1 MGLPTMDI
9 HNPSIPSSSSSIPN
23 PTTTTP
29 DATQFESSK
38 ASVMALIAKRDALEA
53 ELKALGSVLDSHGV
67 TMTTPLTTFDG
78 YPRDDIDVAQ
88 IRITRARIILLRND
102 YKALTNEIEKG
113 LHGLHALSASL
124 PDPPPPVATAA
135 SSGSGGGGSGVAEG
149 IIEAPFA
156 RVNSVEPV
164 GPASVAGVRVG
175 DLVKRFGSVG
185 ALGSAGSGGEGVL
198 VRVAEEVKKFEGRVL
213 KVLISRRDPD
223 GVWKNLTLDLAPRSG
238 WGGRGL
244 LGCHLLPV

>member
-1 MGLPTMDI
+1 MGLRTMDI
-9 HNPSIPSSSSSIPN
+9 HTPTIPSSTDGNEAISPAD
-23 PTTTTP
+23 PPKTL
-29 DATQFESSK
+29 ESSK
-38 ASVMALIAKRDALEA
+38 ASLMALMSRRDALEA

-88 IRITRARIILLRND
+88 IRLTRARIIPLRND
-102 YKALTNEIEKG
+102 YKALTAEIERG

-124 PDPPPPVATAA
+124 PDAP
-135 SSGSGGGGSGVAEG
+135 G

-156 RVNSVEPV
+156 RVNTVEPA
-164 GPASVAGVRVG
+164 GPAGVAGVRVG
-175 DLVKRFGSVG
+175 DLVKRFGCVG
-185 ALGSAGSGGEGVL
+185 ALDGTSGGGGQDAL
-198 VRVAEEVKKFEGRVL
+198 GRVSGEVKKFEGRVL
-213 KVLISRRDPD
+213 KVLVSRRDND
-223 GVWKNLTLDLAPRSG
+223 GVWQNVNLEITPRAG

>member
-1 MGLPTMDI
+1 MGLRTMDI
-9 HNPSIPSSSSSIPN
+9 HTPTIPSSNPN
-23 PTTTTP
+23 VLISPEDVPQTL
-29 DATQFESSK
+29 ESSK
-38 ASVMALIAKRDALEA
+38 ASLMALMSRRDALEA

-88 IRITRARIILLRND
+88 IRITRARIVPLRND
-102 YKALTNEIEKG
+102 YKALTAEIERG

-124 PDPPPPVATAA
+124 PDAPIPAA
-135 SSGSGGGGSGVAEG
+135 SSGSGGGGGVVEE

-156 RVNSVEPV
+156 RVNTVEPS
-164 GPASVAGVRVG
+164 GPAGVAGVRVG
-175 DLVKRFGSVG
+175 DLVKRFGGVG
-185 ALGSAGSGGEGVL
+185 ALDGVSGGGGQDAL
-198 VRVAEEVKKFEGRVL
+198 GRVSGEVKKFEGRVL
-213 KVLISRRDPD
+213 KVLVSRRDSD
-223 GVWKNLTLDLAPRSG
+223 GVWQNVNLEIMPRAG